1 MKEKTLQQVLCLR
14 EEEEQALRREAESLE
29 IASA

>member
-1 MKEKTLQQVLCLR
+1 MKEKILQQLLCLR
-14 EEEEQALRREAESLE
+14 EEEEQELREDESLE